1 MSEPYSADELTNLRK
16 FVEKLESG
24 AFTLRRDKL
33 HVTKQQARIL
43 KREIE
48 LLEGILER
56 LKADALSGPPN

>member
-1 MSEPYSADELTNLRK
+1 LTNLRK

-33 HVTKQQARIL
+33 DVTKQQSRFL

-48 LLEGILER
+48 LLEGILEH
-56 LKADALSGPPN
+56 LKADALS